1 MAEIKPKKVE
11 PQKSMLTSLLR
22 PGTKFLYKRYIKN
35 HPMYKDTI
43 KAFKKGIISKIQKNE
58 SILGGLRSFANQSY
72 KAFRKISKD
81 PKLEKGH
88 RTWARENMGELGK
101 TIVKLKQSKKVRI
114 AQEVADKLKG
124 RGYKPNYKGGLM
136 RKPKLARKGF

>member
-1 MAEIKPKKVE
+1 MMYKKE
-11 PQKSMLTSLLR
+11 RPGYLLGGLLR
-22 PGTKFLYKRYIKN
+22 PGAKFVYQRYLKN

-43 KAFKKGIISKIQKNE
+43 KAFKKGIISKTQKNE
-58 SILGGLRSFANQSY
+58 SILAGLRSLANQSY

-88 RTWARENMGELGK
+88 RAWARENMVELGK

-124 RGYKPNYKGGLM
+124 RGYKPNFKGGLI
-136 RKPKLARKGF
+136 RKPKLAKRGF